1 MHTDTDAAV
10 AITDTSSPV
19 QITVTG
25 RNVEVP
31 EHYRE
36 HVADKLAR
44 LMRYDSKLFRVDVE
58 LFHEPNP
65 RQSHTCQRIELTCRS
80 RGPVIRSESCA
91 GDFYSAL
98 DKAAAKLEG
107 RLRRAADRRRIHRGR
122 RTPVSVSAAT
132 ASLAQAAAGPGY
144 LDSVISLPRQRV
156 GSENSDSVAANDSWD
171 SLQSLRF
178 EDDGSSEMEVSG
190 VDHSFPGQVVR
201 NKEHTAKPMTV
212 DQALFEMELVGH
224 DFYLFSDVDTSLPSV
239 VYRRKGYNYGVLS
252 LES

>member
-1 MHTDTDAAV
+1 MHTETDAAV
-10 AITDTSSPV
+10 AVSTDSDRI

-31 EHYRE
+31 DHYRE

-44 LMRYDSKLFRVDVE
+44 LMRYDGKLFRIDVE

-65 RQSHTCQRIELTCRS
+65 RQSHTCQRVELTCRS
-80 RGPVIRSESCA
+80 RGPVIRSEACA

-98 DKAAAKLEG
+98 DKASSKLEG

-122 RTPVSVSAAT
+122 RTPVSVASAT
-132 ASLAQAAAGPGY
+132 ARLANTTSSQWGDGV
-144 LDSVISLPRQRV
+144 LGVPRQRQS
-156 GSENSDSVAANDSWD
+156 GDEPAYPGDGWGALETASDAEAREV
-171 SLQSLRF
+171 
-178 EDDGSSEMEVSG
+178 DGVESY
-190 VDHSFPGQVVR
+190 FPGQVIR
-201 NKEHTAKPMTV
+201 QKEHTAKPMTV

-224 DFYLFSDVDTSLPSV
+224 DFYLFSDVDTGLPSV
-239 VYRRKGYNYGVLS
+239 VYRRKGYNYGVMS

>member
-1 MHTDTDAAV
+1 MHTETDAAV
-10 AITDTSSPV
+10 AIDSNQL

-31 EHYRE
+31 DHYRE
-36 HVADKLAR
+36 HVADKLDR
-44 LMRYDSKLFRVDVE
+44 LMRYDGKLFRIDVE

-65 RQSHTCQRIELTCRS
+65 RQSHTCQRVELTCRS
-80 RGPVIRSESCA
+80 RGPVIRSEACA

-98 DKAAAKLEG
+98 DKASSKLEA

-122 RTPVSVSAAT
+122 RTPMSVASAT
-132 ASLAQAAAGPGY
+132 ARLVNTPSVQWH
-144 LDSVISLPRQRV
+144 DSGLGIPRQRQSRDEPANP
-156 GSENSDSVAANDSWD
+156 GTDWAAWEPTSGAV
-171 SLQSLRF
+171 
-178 EDDGSSEMEVSG
+178 EVDGAEPY
-190 VDHSFPGQVVR
+190 FPGQVIR
-201 NKEHTAKPMTV
+201 HKEHTAKPMTL

-224 DFYLFSDVDTSLPSV
+224 DFYLFSDVDSGLPSV